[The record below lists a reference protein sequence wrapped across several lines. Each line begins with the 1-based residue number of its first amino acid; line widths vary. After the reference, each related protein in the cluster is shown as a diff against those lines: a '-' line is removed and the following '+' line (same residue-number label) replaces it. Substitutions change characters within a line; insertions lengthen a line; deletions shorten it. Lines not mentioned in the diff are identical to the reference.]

1 MSTEQKI
8 STEQTNK
15 AFAWTGRIDAAEGPR
30 ALRWHQRVRCERG
43 EIATPAVALLGFA
56 CDTGVARNQGRVGAV
71 AGPAS
76 LRSALANMAWQ
87 HGERP
92 VFDAGDVVCAGDELE
107 SAQSAFGSQLAELL
121 AEGFRPIGL
130 GGGHETAYGSWLGLA
145 TFAAKQKRVPRIGI
159 INFDAHFDLRTAER
173 ASSGTPFKQISD
185 DCTRRGWP
193 FQYACLG
200 IAETANTAALFNQ
213 AGRLGVWWETD
224 SVTQNADNPELLA
237 KLERFV
243 RGADWLYVSICLDVL
258 PSAVAPGV
266 SAPAGFGMPL
276 PVLEALLKYLKQS
289 GKVRYTDI
297 VELNPKFDIDQRTAK
312 VAARLAWVMAR

>member
-1 MSTEQKI
+1 MSTEQKNRA
-8 STEQTNK
+8 TT
-15 AFAWTGRIDAAEGPR
+15 WTGRIDTAEGPR
-30 ALRWHQRVRCERG
+30 ALRWHQRVRCERW
-43 EIATPAVALLGFA
+43 EITVPGVALLGFA
-56 CDTGVARNQGRVGAV
+56 CDAGVARNLGRVGA
-71 AGPAS
+71 AMGPVS

-87 HGERP
+87 HGELP
-92 VFDAGDVVCAGDELE
+92 VFDAGDVVCVDDELE
-107 SAQSAFGSQLAELL
+107 SAQRAYGEELFSLL
-121 AEGFRPIGL
+121 ADGFRPIGI

-145 TFAAKQKRVPRIGI
+145 AFAAKQKRVPRIGI

-224 SVTQNADNPELLA
+224 TVTQSADSPELLA

-243 RGADWLYVSICLDVL
+243 RGVDWLYVSICLDVL
-258 PSAVAPGV
+258 PAATAPGV

-276 PVLEALLKYLKQS
+276 AVVESLLKNLKQS
-289 GKVRYTDI
+289 GKVRFTDI

-312 VAARLAWVMAR
+312 VAARLVWVMAR

>member
-1 MSTEQKI
+1 MISMPQKVP
-8 STEQTNK
+8 TFE
-15 AFAWTGRIDAAEGPR
+15 WTGRIDAAEGPR
-30 ALRWHQRVRCERG
+30 ALRWHQRVRCVRG
-43 EIATPAVALLGFA
+43 DIVAPKVALLGFA
-56 CDTGVARNQGRVGAV
+56 CDAGVARNLGRIGAA
-71 AGPAS
+71 AGPQS
-76 LRSALANMAWQ
+76 LRTALANMAWQ
-87 HGERP
+87 HGDLP
-92 VFDAGDVVCAGDELE
+92 VFDAGDVVCDGDELE
-107 SAQSAFGSQLAELL
+107 SAQSAFGEQLAALL
-121 AEGFRPIGL
+121 ADGFRPIGL
-130 GGGHETAYGSWLGLA
+130 GGGHETAFGSWLGLA
-145 TFAAKQKRVPRIGI
+145 AFAARQKRVPRIGI
-159 INFDAHFDLRTAER
+159 INFDAHFDLRTSDR

-224 SVTQNADNPELLA
+224 SVTQNADSPELVA

-243 RGADWLYVSICLDVL
+243 RGVDWLYVSVCLDVL
-258 PSAVAPGV
+258 PAATAPGV

-276 PVLEALLKYLKQS
+276 SVLESLLKNLKQS

-312 VAARLAWVMAR
+312 VAARLVWVMAR

>member
-1 MSTEQKI
+1 MSTEQKTDASI
-8 STEQTNK
+8 
-15 AFAWTGRIDAAEGPR
+15 WTGRIDAAEGPR

-43 EIATPAVALLGFA
+43 EITAPAVALLGFA
-56 CDTGVARNQGRVGAV
+56 CDVGVARNLGRVGAA
-71 AGPAS
+71 AGPTS
-76 LRSALANMAWQ
+76 LRLALANMAWQ
-87 HGERP
+87 HGELP
-92 VFDAGDVVCAGDELE
+92 VFDAGDVVCEGDELE
-107 SAQSAFGSQLAELL
+107 SAQSAFGLKLCALL
-121 AEGFRPIGL
+121 ADGFRPIGF

-145 TFAAKQKRVPRIGI
+145 AFAARQKRVPRIGL
-159 INFDAHFDLRTAER
+159 INFDAHFDLRTADR

-224 SVTQNADNPELLA
+224 SVTQNPDSPELLA
-237 KLERFV
+237 KLARFV
-243 RGADWLYVSICLDVL
+243 RGVDWLYVSVCLDVL
-258 PSAVAPGV
+258 PAAVAPGV

-276 PVLEALLKYLKQS
+276 AVLESLLKNLKQS
-289 GKVRYTDI
+289 GKVRYAEV

-312 VAARLAWVMAR
+312 VAARLVWVMAR

>member
-1 MSTEQKI
+1 MSTQQKVDA
-8 STEQTNK
+8 TT
-15 AFAWTGRIDAAEGPR
+15 WTGRIDAAEGPR
-30 ALRWHQRVRCERG
+30 ALRWHQRVRATRG
-43 EIATPAVALLGFA
+43 EIAAPGVALLGFA
-56 CDTGVARNQGRVGAV
+56 CDAGVARNLGRVGAV
-71 AGPAS
+71 AGPQS

-87 HGERP
+87 HGDLP
-92 VFDAGDVVCAGDELE
+92 VFDAGDVICEGDELE
-107 SAQSAFGSQLAELL
+107 SAQSAFGNELFSL
-121 AEGFRPIGL
+121 MSEGFRPIGL

-145 TFAAKQKRVPRIGI
+145 AFAAKQKRVPRIGI
-159 INFDAHFDLRTAER
+159 INFDAHFDLRTSDR

-243 RGADWLYVSICLDVL
+243 RGVDWLYVSICLDVL
-258 PSAVAPGV
+258 PAATAPGV

-276 PVLEALLKYLKQS
+276 AVLESLLKYLKQS

-312 VAARLAWVMAR
+312 VAARLIWVMAR

>member
-1 MSTEQKI
+1 MSTEQKTDASI
-8 STEQTNK
+8 
-15 AFAWTGRIDAAEGPR
+15 WTGRIDAAEGPR

-43 EIATPAVALLGFA
+43 EITAPAVALLGFA
-56 CDTGVARNQGRVGAV
+56 CDVGVARNLGRVGAA
-71 AGPAS
+71 AGPTS
-76 LRSALANMAWQ
+76 LRLALANMAWQ
-87 HGERP
+87 HGELP
-92 VFDAGDVVCAGDELE
+92 VFDAGDVVCEGDELE
-107 SAQSAFGSQLAELL
+107 SAQSAFGLKLCVLL
-121 AEGFRPIGL
+121 ADGFRPIGL

-145 TFAAKQKRVPRIGI
+145 AFAARQKRVPRIGI
-159 INFDAHFDLRTAER
+159 INFDAHFDLRTADR

-224 SVTQNADNPELLA
+224 SVTQNPDSPELLA
-237 KLERFV
+237 KLARFV
-243 RGADWLYVSICLDVL
+243 RGVDWLYVSVCLDVL
-258 PSAVAPGV
+258 PAAVAPGV

-276 PVLEALLKYLKQS
+276 AVLESLLKNLKQS
-289 GKVRYTDI
+289 GKVRYAEV

-312 VAARLAWVMAR
+312 VAARLVWVMAR

>member
-1 MSTEQKI
+1 MSTEQKTDASI
-8 STEQTNK
+8 
-15 AFAWTGRIDAAEGPR
+15 WTGRIDAAEGPR

-43 EIATPAVALLGFA
+43 EITAPAVALLGFA
-56 CDTGVARNQGRVGAV
+56 CDVGVARNLGRVGAA
-71 AGPAS
+71 AGPTS
-76 LRSALANMAWQ
+76 LRLALANMAWQ
-87 HGERP
+87 HGELP
-92 VFDAGDVVCAGDELE
+92 VFDAGDVVCEGDELE
-107 SAQSAFGSQLAELL
+107 SAQSAFGQKLCALL
-121 AEGFRPIGL
+121 ADGFRPIGL

-145 TFAAKQKRVPRIGI
+145 AFAARQKRVPRIGI
-159 INFDAHFDLRTAER
+159 INFDAHFDLRTADR

-224 SVTQNADNPELLA
+224 SVTQNPDSPELLA
-237 KLERFV
+237 KLARFV
-243 RGADWLYVSICLDVL
+243 RGVDWLYVSVCLDVL
-258 PSAVAPGV
+258 PAAVAPGV

-276 PVLEALLKYLKQS
+276 AVLESLLKNLKQS
-289 GKVRYTDI
+289 GKVRYAEV

-312 VAARLAWVMAR
+312 VAARLVWVMAR